1 MLALLLHKCEENTLQ
16 ETFFSLVVYRQIRLE
31 IPSKTFYRT
40 HSVRFSQ
47 STRPLLR
54 TRKLQLSLVKLH
66 PVKKDNTKV
75 MLSLPSQYQ
84 KKLTLKTKYS
94 L

>member
-16 ETFFSLVVYRQIRLE
+16 ETFCSLVVYLQIRLE

-66 PVKKDNTKV
+66 LVKKDNFKV
-75 MLSLPSQYQ
+75 TLSLPSQYQ

-94 L
+94 V